1 MQCKMAGDPPQR
13 KRKAMSETLFAAGSG
28 SHSLFLTLFRHIER
42 SIFTDFCPNVS
53 LSRRFRVTSKSLTAQ
68 DMYRQEEF
76 VH

>member
-1 MQCKMAGDPPQR
+1 MAGDPPQR

-53 LSRRFRVTSKSLTAQ
+53 LPRRFRVTSKVNLLTDAVIVN
-68 DMYRQEEF
+68 MSKR
-76 VH
+76 